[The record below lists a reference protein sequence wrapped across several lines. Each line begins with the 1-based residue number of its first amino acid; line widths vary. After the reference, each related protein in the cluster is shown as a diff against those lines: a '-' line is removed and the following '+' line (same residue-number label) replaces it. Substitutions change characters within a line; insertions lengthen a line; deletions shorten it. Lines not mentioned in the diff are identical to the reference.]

1 MVGKPVM
8 VGTNEGALV
17 GRRVGRREGV
27 AVGAGDGGDEGST
40 DGAEVGAFVGTDV
53 KGRSRMDGNDV
64 APGDS
69 WVSKLRRPRV
79 ALA

>member
-53 KGRSRMDGNDV
+53 KGRSRMDGKAV